1 MPLQHLGQRE
11 EGSIQALRPM
21 SFHFSA
27 FSPKCKLRKAFPFT
41 SGISKE
47 MGHQCELY
55 VEGAGGLGSAEKVT
69 REDTGLGD
77 ATELAALATGNTQ
90 IRMGDIM
97 TFFSC
102 CLSGPTFILAD

>member
-21 SFHFSA
+21 CFQLR
-27 FSPKCKLRKAFPFT
+27 KCQLRKAFPFT

-47 MGHQCELY
+47 MGHECELY
-55 VEGAGGLGSAEKVT
+55 VERAGGLGSAEKVT

-90 IRMGDIM
+90 LRMGDIM

>member
-11 EGSIQALRPM
+11 EGSIQALRPV
-21 SFHFSA
+21 SFHLR
-27 FSPKCKLRKAFPFT
+27 KCKLRKAFPFT

-55 VEGAGGLGSAEKVT
+55 VERAGGLGSAEKVT